1 MMSKDK
7 EKVFSRRDF
16 LKTTG
21 AATGGVIGGSLLG
34 GLVGVRFDGSSG
46 SEAGSDTAGEST
58 GSGEDT
64 ETLNVEARTFFS
76 RSEDFETLAAAAE
89 RIYPED
95 DNGPGAIELGVP
107 YFIDQQMNGAYGSNS
122 TDYKRGPFNPS
133 ASDTH
138 GLQEK
143 MNRGEMFLA
152 GLNRIQEVSREEHD
166 QEFVDLDEEAQ
177 DDILR
182 SFESGDVDIKGMRS
196 ENFFML
202 LRNTTIEGVYS
213 DPVYGGNKDMEGWKM
228 IEYPGPRMGWVN
240 EIESEDFQTPEP
252 ESLRDYQ
259 GGGVNG

>member
-1 MMSKDK
+1 VKC
-7 EKVFSRRDF
+7 
-16 LKTTG
+16 
-21 AATGGVIGGSLLG
+21 
-34 GLVGVRFDGSSG
+34 
-46 SEAGSDTAGEST
+46 
-58 GSGEDT
+58 
-64 ETLNVEARTFFS
+64 
-76 RSEDFETLAAAAE
+76 
-89 RIYPED
+89 
-95 DNGPGAIELGVP
+95 
-107 YFIDQQMNGAYGSNS
+107 
-122 TDYKRGPFNPS
+122 
-133 ASDTH
+133 
-138 GLQEK
+138 
-143 MNRGEMFLA
+143 FLA

-213 DPVYGGNKDMEGWKM
+213 DPVYGGNKDMAGWKM